1 MSIRYKQFCPIA
13 KAAEV
18 LGERWT
24 LLILRELLLGSTRF
38 SDLQRAI
45 SQISP
50 TLLTKRLNELQDFG
64 LLVKKAIPQQRR
76 SEYHLTPAG
85 RELMPV
91 IVSLA
96 EWGMKWARGQMS
108 DDELDVELLMSDLSR
123 RIDTSQLPGGR
134 HVMQFIFADLTQFKN
149 WWIVLEPDG
158 ERGLCLRNPGG
169 PVGVQIRTDLRT
181 MTAIWAGDLNMR
193 AARSD
198 GRLHATGSPSLIR
211 TMSAWLR
218 IGLFANIRPHS
229 ETPKKVSPRPALA
242 K

>member
-1 MSIRYKQFCPIA
+1 MSIRYKQFCPVA

-24 LLILRELLLGSTRF
+24 LLILRELLMGSTRF
-38 SDLQRAI
+38 SDLQRANA
-45 SQISP
+45 QISP

-64 LLVKKAIPQQRR
+64 LLVKKALPQQRR
-76 SEYHLTPAG
+76 TEYQLTPAG

-96 EWGMKWARGQMS
+96 KWGMKWARGQMS
-108 DDELDVELLMSDLSR
+108 DDELDVDLLMFDLSR
-123 RIDTSQLPGGR
+123 RIDTSELPGGR
-134 HVMQFIFADLTQFKN
+134 HVIQFIFTDLTQFNN

-158 ERGLCLRNPGG
+158 ARELCLQNPGG
-169 PVGVQIRTDLRT
+169 PVDVQIQTDLRT
-181 MTAIWAGDLNMR
+181 MTAIWAGDRNLR
-193 AARSD
+193 AARSA
-198 GRLHATGSPSLIR
+198 GRVHVTGHPALTR

-218 IGLFANIRPHS
+218 IGLFASVRPHS
-229 ETPKKVSPRPALA
+229 ETPKVTRRPTRA

>member
-1 MSIRYKQFCPIA
+1 MSIRYKQFCPVA

-24 LLILRELLLGSTRF
+24 LLILRELLMGSTRF
-38 SDLQRAI
+38 SDLQRAN

-76 SEYHLTPAG
+76 TEYQLTPAG

-96 EWGMKWARGQMS
+96 KWGMKWARGQMS
-108 DDELDVELLMSDLSR
+108 EDELDVDLLMFDLSR
-123 RIDTSQLPGGR
+123 RIDTSELPGGR
-134 HVMQFIFADLTQFKN
+134 HVIQFIFTDLTHFQN
-149 WWIVLEPDG
+149 WWIVLEQDG
-158 ERGLCLRNPGG
+158 GRELCLQNPGG
-169 PVGVQIRTDLRT
+169 PVDVQIRTDLRT
-181 MTAIWAGDLNMR
+181 MTKIWAGDCELR
-193 AARSD
+193 AARSA
-198 GRLHATGSPSLIR
+198 GRLHSTGNPALIR

-218 IGLFANIRPHS
+218 IGLFASVRPHS
-229 ETPKKVSPRPALA
+229 ETPKAPRRSALQA
-242 K
+242 N